1 MQLDD
6 IKILVVDDRVDKAK
20 SIEAVLTDI
29 GDVVLAHSG
38 KDALRLLLNQDFA
51 VVLLDV
57 RMPGMDGFETAELI
71 RGREA
76 SESTPIIFITS
87 FGDSDI
93 SRGYSLG
100 AVDYIIAPVVPE
112 ILRAKVSV
120 LVELHRKT
128 KEVKLR
134 AEERI
139 HLMNEQMARATA
151 EAARKAAE
159 DAEMRAAFLADATGL
174 MAATLDSEQL
184 LDSVAQRAV
193 PKMFDYFGIHAVRP
207 DGNIESIC
215 SRGLTKTSSSEQI
228 EKATAQTNGFADPLY
243 KNVLKEGR
251 SLYVTE
257 LSEFALRSLHLNPD
271 QIAAIEKHGF
281 RSLIVAPM
289 VARGRAFGVL
299 TVATSQEGR
308 MLTKAEQLLAEDLGQ
323 RIAISLD
330 NSRLYKEAQIANR
343 LKDEFLAIVSHE
355 LRTPLTPIL
364 GWTAMLRKKQ
374 LHADEAMR
382 GLEIIDRNV
391 RTQVK
396 IIEDLLDVSRIVSGK
411 LHLNPKAF
419 EPIPLIESCLES
431 IRAAVEAKSINLGVD
446 IQRSCPPIVADEQ
459 RVQQIV
465 WNLLSNAVKFT
476 PSKGSIFV
484 KVQRTEQF
492 LQIKVKDTGKGI
504 SSEFLPHVFERFRQA
519 DSTTTRAY
527 GGLGLGLSIVR
538 QLTELHGGTATVD
551 SEGEGKGTTF
561 TITLPYRKGSVS
573 VVSNSMPAV
582 DVKSQGALSGIRVL
596 VVDDEPDSRQII
608 AMLLERQGAIVEEV
622 ASVSSAMEAL
632 TRFNTDVVISDIGM
646 PGEDGYALV
655 QQLRSHAVLKY
666 RDLPAL
672 ALSAY
677 VRPEDERRSIDA
689 GFNMHL
695 GKPAEIESL
704 TKALLE
710 LIVQRRPDMMPAKLA
725 LEPGRNS

>member
-1 MQLDD
+1 
-6 IKILVVDDRVDKAK
+6 
-20 SIEAVLTDI
+20 
-29 GDVVLAHSG
+29 
-38 KDALRLLLNQDFA
+38 LLNQDFA

-128 KEVKLR
+128 KEVKLH

-139 HLMNEQMARATA
+139 HLLNEQMARATA

-193 PKMFDYFGIHAVRP
+193 PKMFDFFGIHAMRS
-207 DGNIESIC
+207 DGSIENVC
-215 SRGLTKTSSSEQI
+215 SRGGIEASNNGKSTPAGEQ
-228 EKATAQTNGFADPLY
+228 ANRFGDPLF

-251 SLYVTE
+251 SLYVSE
-257 LSEFALRSLHLNPD
+257 LSESAMRLLHLNEH
-271 QIAAIEKHGF
+271 QTAAVEKLGF

-299 TVATSQEGR
+299 TVATSRDGR
-308 MLTKAEQLLAEDLGQ
+308 MLTKSDQLLAEDLGQ

-330 NSRLYKEAQIANR
+330 NSRLYKDAQVANR

-411 LHLNPKAF
+411 LHLNLNSFDPV
-419 EPIPLIESCLES
+419 PVIESCVES
-431 IRAAVEAKSINLGVD
+431 VRAAAEGKKIAITLD
-446 IQRSCPPIVADEQ
+446 IQESLPTIVADEQ

-476 PSKGSIFV
+476 PAKGSILV
-484 KVQRTEQF
+484 KVQRTEQS
-492 LQIKVKDTGKGI
+492 LLIKVKDTGKGI

-538 QLTELHGGTATVD
+538 QLTELHGGTAAVD
-551 SEGEGKGTTF
+551 SEGDGKGTTF
-561 TITLPYRKGSVS
+561 SITLPYRKGTAAVS
-573 VVSNSMPAV
+573 GPVPAV
-582 DVKSQGALSGIRVL
+582 QIKSHGALTGVRVL

-608 AMLLERQGAIVEEV
+608 AMLLERQGAIVEEA
-622 ASVSSAMEAL
+622 ASVATGLEAL
-632 TRFNTDVVISDIGM
+632 KRFEADVIISDIGM
-646 PGEDGYALV
+646 PGEDGFVLV
-655 QQLRSHAVLKY
+655 QKLRSHAVLKY
-666 RDLPAL
+666 RDIPAL

-704 TKALLE
+704 TKALVE
-710 LIVQRRPDMMPAKLA
+710 LISQKRPEMFPAKLA
-725 LEPGRNS
+725 VEPGRNT